1 VTLSDVEASWQAGT
15 ASLWTTRYGADVRW
29 ERLFDDL
36 QGQLD
41 AAQAAEVAAEVG
53 ERTRI
58 ERSRITLADRLAAA
72 QGATLAV
79 HLRGGGQARGTLL
92 EAAQEWLLLGSP
104 LALVPLAAVT
114 GLVGLGRSAATAGA
128 DGVRRR
134 HSLAAVLRAVSRD
147 RSPVRLDV
155 VDAPPLTGTIDAV
168 GADHL
173 DLAEHAAGELRRPSA
188 VTCVRVVPFA
198 GIARVAPGAG
208 TSSLG

>member
-1 VTLSDVEASWQAGT
+1 
-15 ASLWTTRYGADVRW
+15 VRW

-36 QGQLD
+36 EAQLE
-41 AAQAAEVAAEVG
+41 AAQAAELAAEVG

-58 ERSRITLADRLAAA
+58 ERSRVTLADRLVAA
-72 QGATLAV
+72 QGTTVTV
-79 HLRGGGQARGTLL
+79 HLGSAGQARGTLV
-92 EAAQEWLLLGSP
+92 EAAQEWLLLASP
-104 LALVPLAAVT
+104 LALVPLSAVT
-114 GLVGLGRSAATAGA
+114 GVVGLGRAATTVGA

-155 VDAPPLTGTIDAV
+155 VGCPPLTGTIDAV

-188 VTCVRVVPFA
+188 VSAVRVVPFA
-198 GIARVAPGAG
+198 ALARVAPAAG
-208 TSSLG
+208 SSSLG